1 MWCPG
6 TCRRVR
12 ATGAP
17 LLPVVHPRP
26 RTRRPDTYEP
36 QGAIELLVVSDPVQP
51 LTAAYSRTA
60 SRRRR
65 GSSMSTITV
74 TWLKTYP
81 LKSCAAVHLR
91 EARIT
96 PRGLEHDRDFMVVDG
111 DNDFVSQRKVPEL
124 ALV

>member
-36 QGAIELLVVSDPVQP
+36 QGAIELLVVSDPFQP
-51 LTAAYSRTA
+51 LTAAYSPTA
-60 SRRRR
+60 SRRVGESRLRRLGVLATMWAGRQVVAAVCGCVDDGPVSTNAALRPAARR
-65 GSSMSTITV
+65 GRSAQTQRRT
-74 TWLKTYP
+74 
-81 LKSCAAVHLR
+81 
-91 EARIT
+91 
-96 PRGLEHDRDFMVVDG
+96 
-111 DNDFVSQRKVPEL
+111 FVQ
-124 ALV
+124 